1 MAFQGWRYF
10 DAVRVPP
17 DLSQGDTADMPAEMA
32 AELKR
37 LGLL

>member
-1 MAFQGWRYF
+1 MEDERA
-10 DAVRVPP
+10 PP
-17 DLSQGDTADMPAEMA
+17 DLSRGDTADMPADMA